1 MATETLVFDAFA
13 DNSAASR
20 LIERDHFG
28 EGEFES
34 RRFPDGESWLRV
46 TSDCAG
52 ARCVVFAGLHRPDE
66 KVLPLLFLAETLR
79 DNGANSVGL
88 VVPYLPYMRQDQAFE
103 PGEGVTSKYFAALLS
118 SHFDW
123 LVTVDPHLH
132 RHGSLE
138 DIYKIPTTIV
148 ESAPTVAD
156 WLKALDED
164 IVIVGP
170 DHESEQWVERVADC
184 ADAPHIILEKE
195 RLGDRDVRLTAE
207 GLEGFRD
214 YRPIVFD
221 DIISTGST
229 MIETVAR
236 LSAAG
241 YPSPICIGV
250 HAVFSEDAMGR
261 LLEAGA
267 ERVVTC
273 NTIPHPTN
281 VIDVDALLADAVT
294 EVVS

>member
-1 MATETLVFDAFA
+1 MATRTLVFDAF
-13 DNSAASR
+13 DDTSAAAR
-20 LIERDHFG
+20 LCDYDGFE
-28 EGEFES
+28 EGEFVS

-46 TSDCAG
+46 TSDCEG
-52 ARCVVFAGLHRPDE
+52 ARCVVFAGIHRPDE
-66 KVLPLLFLAETLR
+66 KALPLLFLADTLR
-79 DNGANSVGL
+79 DYGVDSVGL
-88 VVPYLPYMRQDQAFE
+88 VVPYLPYMRQDQAFD
-103 PGEGVTSKYFAALLS
+103 PGEGVTSKYFASLLS

-132 RHGSLE
+132 RHGSLD
-138 DIYKIPTTIV
+138 DIYEMPTTIV
-148 ESAPTVAD
+148 ESAPAVAK
-156 WLKALDED
+156 WLDALDEE

-170 DHESEQWVERVADC
+170 DHESEQWVERVADL

-207 GLEGFRD
+207 GIEGFQD
-214 YRPIVFD
+214 HRPIVFD

-281 VIDVDALLADAVT
+281 IIDVDDVLAAAVVD
-294 EVVS
+294 VVE